1 LRGWI
6 EQQDLATAGEAEHAV
21 ALMAL
26 TPAFAQLEQAMKSL
40 GGTAREVRSGIAEL
54 EDILL
59 TDEQKYQNRLEV
71 MQQELNDLG
80 IGSLKT
86 RDQLLDFARSL
97 DRNTEAG
104 EAAYQ
109 SLVRVAPTF
118 LEVAA
123 AAEAAAAKTKELT
136 DNYFSLFKSPTEQL
150 ARTREQL
157 AEEFGKLGQAL
168 PTSASAYTQ
177 LVDSIDTSTEAN
189 RKLKEQLMALAG
201 PMNGFVQQ
209 LEQLGQQTGTGLQ
222 DILRQQMV
230 LLEAQRNKVNG
241 LIAEAQ
247 AALQVRSNAR
257 SLLSQIG
264 GALGQAGNTAGRK
277 DELWGMLGSG
287 ITAQQQLDIAG
298 ELMGLITQTA
308 AVDTSAAQEL
318 MSSAQASAS
327 AANSLLSAAKVLE
340 DQGRKMRDWV
350 ASLRTG
356 QLSPLTMQEK
366 LEEAGRQYEATLKAA
381 QGGDQNAIGN
391 LQGSASAYLELAR
404 TFYASSDQYTAIFNS
419 VAGAVDAL
427 GAGLMGQGGSQAAAA
442 QAQLDAANQQIGI
455 AQDQLDAAKQQTGLS
470 QAQIDELTRLQTFV
484 QGIESAADANYQD
497 LTGKLGT
504 ELGVLQAMEKALGQE
519 GTVAKL
525 LGGLPAGLA
534 AALQPLINTMSGGT
548 KYANDLY
555 QQYLGRQGDTTG
567 VNYWAQQFAEGTRTV
582 DDFVW
587 GVYEEQVKK
596 AYKDILGR
604 EADEAGLRF
613 YVKQMQDGRAITE
626 IRKDLEYGKL
636 TGAYAVGGLAPRGL
650 ALVGEEGPE
659 IVDFESPGR
668 VYSSGEL
675 SRAITRVQPPDL
687 SGYRGS
693 DEESAALR
701 EEVRRLT
708 QRVVELTAVV
718 ERVGAQDVATQVA
731 VGNHV
736 ASEMRE
742 GTKEA
747 AQTAQAH
754 KVKLA

>member
-1 LRGWI
+1 
-6 EQQDLATAGEAEHAV
+6 
-21 ALMAL
+21 MAL

-59 TDEQKYQNRLEV
+59 TDEQKYQNRLKV

-484 QGIESAADANYQD
+484 QGIESAADAN
-497 LTGKLGT
+497 
-504 ELGVLQAMEKALGQE
+504 
-519 GTVAKL
+519 
-525 LGGLPAGLA
+525 
-534 AALQPLINTMSGGT
+534 
-548 KYANDLY
+548 
-555 QQYLGRQGDTTG
+555 
-567 VNYWAQQFAEGTRTV
+567 
-582 DDFVW
+582 
-587 GVYEEQVKK
+587 
-596 AYKDILGR
+596 
-604 EADEAGLRF
+604 
-613 YVKQMQDGRAITE
+613 
-626 IRKDLEYGKL
+626 
-636 TGAYAVGGLAPRGL
+636 
-650 ALVGEEGPE
+650 
-659 IVDFESPGR
+659 
-668 VYSSGEL
+668 
-675 SRAITRVQPPDL
+675 
-687 SGYRGS
+687 
-693 DEESAALR
+693 
-701 EEVRRLT
+701 
-708 QRVVELTAVV
+708 
-718 ERVGAQDVATQVA
+718 
-731 VGNHV
+731 
-736 ASEMRE
+736 
-742 GTKEA
+742 
-747 AQTAQAH
+747 
-754 KVKLA
+754 